1 MNKTPYHLTLAATL
15 CLLMG
20 GAHAEKPQP
29 DPLTE
34 GKSRFMADCAACHGA
49 TGMGDGPAAG
59 ALHKP
64 PSDLTRLAAGND
76 GEFPTDY
83 VRRVVDGRDFQQLA
97 HGNVEMP
104 VWGNQ
109 YRSSLLALSEQRVQ
123 RRINALVVYLQS
135 IQTK

>member
-1 MNKTPYHLTLAATL
+1 MKPSTPSLILAV
-15 CLLMG
+15 LLYSL
-20 GAHAEKPQP
+20 ASTALADTPQG

-34 GKSRFMADCAACHGA
+34 GKSRYMKDCAACHGA
-49 TGMGDGPAAG
+49 TGVGDGPAAG
-59 ALHKP
+59 ALRKA
-64 PSDLTRLAAGND
+64 PSDLTHLAARND

-97 HGNVEMP
+97 HGSVEMP

-109 YRSSLLALSEQRVQ
+109 YRSSLLALSEQRIQ

-135 IQTK
+135 IQAK